1 MMKNKKVRKSLSLL
15 ACLSMMCALL
25 LMCSGCGGGDKK
37 ALVGTW
43 ESSLDLTDM
52 VNEQMEAGMGS
63 DQELMQY
70 FTIKDFSIKLAL
82 TFNEDDTYKLAVD
95 EAAMGQSLDNILAD
109 FKEGAT
115 RYFEDLIA
123 DSGQEMTVDEAL
135 SAMGLTMDDFMDQLF
150 SKEDMMSSLGEME
163 SSGTFQAKGGMIYM
177 TDGDGTGVEPYELE
191 DSTLTLTG
199 EGVDDGELVGLYRPN
214 PELGMFSVLPDCS
227 SGFGIPSMAPTFF
240 KMDFSGVL
248 SLNFLTI
255 MFAFLF
261 VDMFDTLG
269 TLIGVASKADMLD
282 QEGKLPKIKGALMAD
297 AVGTSLGAVFG
308 TSTTTTFVE
317 SASGVAEGGRTGL
330 TAVVSA
336 ALFGLAL
343 FLSPIFLAIPSFA
356 TAPALIV
363 VGFLM
368 ITSITKIDF
377 QDYTEALPCYISMIA
392 MPFMYSIS
400 EGIAMGVISYVVINL
415 LTGRAKEKKISLLMY
430 VLAVLFV
437 LKYILI

>member
-95 EAAMGQSLDNILAD
+95 EAAMSQSLDNILAD

-123 DSGQEMTVDEAL
+123 ESGQEMTVDEAL

-199 EGVDDGELVGLYRPN
+199 EGVDDGELVGLYP
-214 PELGMFSVLPDCS
+214 M
-227 SGFGIPSMAPTFF
+227 TF
-240 KMDFSGVL
+240 
-248 SLNFLTI
+248 
-255 MFAFLF
+255 
-261 VDMFDTLG
+261 
-269 TLIGVASKADMLD
+269 
-282 QEGKLPKIKGALMAD
+282 
-297 AVGTSLGAVFG
+297 
-308 TSTTTTFVE
+308 
-317 SASGVAEGGRTGL
+317 
-330 TAVVSA
+330 
-336 ALFGLAL
+336 
-343 FLSPIFLAIPSFA
+343 
-356 TAPALIV
+356 
-363 VGFLM
+363 
-368 ITSITKIDF
+368 TK
-377 QDYTEALPCYISMIA
+377 
-392 MPFMYSIS
+392 
-400 EGIAMGVISYVVINL
+400 
-415 LTGRAKEKKISLLMY
+415 K
-430 VLAVLFV
+430 
-437 LKYILI
+437 

>member
-25 LMCSGCGGGDKK
+25 LMCSGCGGGGKK

-123 DSGQEMTVDEAL
+123 ESGQEMTVDEAL

-199 EGVDDGELVGLYRPN
+199 EGVDDGELVGLYP
-214 PELGMFSVLPDCS
+214 M
-227 SGFGIPSMAPTFF
+227 TF
-240 KMDFSGVL
+240 
-248 SLNFLTI
+248 
-255 MFAFLF
+255 
-261 VDMFDTLG
+261 
-269 TLIGVASKADMLD
+269 
-282 QEGKLPKIKGALMAD
+282 
-297 AVGTSLGAVFG
+297 
-308 TSTTTTFVE
+308 
-317 SASGVAEGGRTGL
+317 
-330 TAVVSA
+330 
-336 ALFGLAL
+336 
-343 FLSPIFLAIPSFA
+343 
-356 TAPALIV
+356 
-363 VGFLM
+363 
-368 ITSITKIDF
+368 TK
-377 QDYTEALPCYISMIA
+377 
-392 MPFMYSIS
+392 
-400 EGIAMGVISYVVINL
+400 
-415 LTGRAKEKKISLLMY
+415 K
-430 VLAVLFV
+430 
-437 LKYILI
+437 

>member
-43 ESSLDLTDM
+43 ESSLNLTDM

-123 DSGQEMTVDEAL
+123 ESGQEMTVDEAL

-199 EGVDDGELVGLYRPN
+199 EGVDDGELVGLSP
-214 PELGMFSVLPDCS
+214 M
-227 SGFGIPSMAPTFF
+227 PSPH
-240 KMDFSGVL
+240 K
-248 SLNFLTI
+248 
-255 MFAFLF
+255 
-261 VDMFDTLG
+261 
-269 TLIGVASKADMLD
+269 K
-282 QEGKLPKIKGALMAD
+282 QPRKQRK
-297 AVGTSLGAVFG
+297 
-308 TSTTTTFVE
+308 
-317 SASGVAEGGRTGL
+317 RR
-330 TAVVSA
+330 
-336 ALFGLAL
+336 
-343 FLSPIFLAIPSFA
+343 
-356 TAPALIV
+356 PALP
-363 VGFLM
+363 FLCP
-368 ITSITKIDF
+368 DVHR
-377 QDYTEALPCYISMIA
+377 LR
-392 MPFMYSIS
+392 
-400 EGIAMGVISYVVINL
+400 
-415 LTGRAKEKKISLLMY
+415 RASSP
-430 VLAVLFV
+430 
-437 LKYILI
+437 